1 MNCQAFGCEN
11 RIGNAPKKIGLSYHR
26 FPKNDY
32 LRKCWERVV
41 GGENWT
47 APPGAILCSAHF
59 EPDNFDKSGK
69 LVKLNK
75 GAIPSIFP
83 NSERNDHLEQL
94 NVNGDSIDIDNNSNS
109 NFCHNEGPLVE
120 GVTNFDSS
128 RDSSSDN
135 DTPLNERIANAMK
148 KLTQNSNMKFMENFD
163 PETSNREKR
172 KLSRKFNAGGKKQTT
187 DYDDKG
193 CLTACGKDICDCM
206 EPECPGCH
214 FPCYRCQSPK
224 CGHECRVNRKYV
236 YECIDIEG
244 TPKELS
250 LEGITVK
257 KDS

>member
-83 NSERNDHLEQL
+83 NSERNDHL
-94 NVNGDSIDIDNNSNS
+94 
-109 NFCHNEGPLVE
+109 
-120 GVTNFDSS
+120 
-128 RDSSSDN
+128 
-135 DTPLNERIANAMK
+135 RIANAMK